1 MAMTKAEKNK
11 KEKIKG
17 GKMCCEICPDY
28 NDCEMAGY
36 LKENCCEEC
45 PDYEECMGQVKEDF

>member
-1 MAMTKAEKNK
+1 
-11 KEKIKG
+11 
-17 GKMCCEICPDY
+17 MCCEICPDY
-28 NDCEMAGY
+28 NDCEMTGY

>member
-1 MAMTKAEKNK
+1 
-11 KEKIKG
+11 
-17 GKMCCEICPDY
+17 MCCEICPDY